1 MRYEKR
7 IVDFQKGWASFPGPT
22 GLEGW
27 ESVVNGMSVRPV
39 MVINLITQKMVNN
52 DISQPKIL
60 RCVHA
65 EYGH

>member
-7 IVDFQKGWASFPGPT
+7 TVDFQKGWTSFPGPT

-27 ESVVNGMSVRPV
+27 EGGVNGMSVRPV

-52 DISQPKIL
+52 DIRQPKIL